1 MLVLM
6 MTNFEIV
13 CFFFFFFS
21 FVDVR
26 ARGIIFRRIAP
37 LCPSSPGHFR
47 HRQLCGGEQGAL

>member
-13 CFFFFFFS
+13 CFFFFFS